1 MKHYVILML
10 TMLAVRT
17 CHAQK
22 VGYEARTNGRSYLT
36 MSLNFKDTFKPLEN
50 SPFNVE
56 WRHRV
61 DLMENRVT
69 LRHKLPIGNKFV
81 LSTPLHHKI
90 EKAEPTLEPR
100 FIWKAG
106 KNVNLWVQSER
117 SYKEQKNTAFATDIA
132 VDKFLLRAG
141 WDTSNTW
148 RFRISYKF

>member
-1 MKHYVILML
+1 MRTIILVIFA
-10 TMLAVRT
+10 TMLAGT

-36 MSLNFKDTFKPLEN
+36 MSLNFKDAFKSLEN

-69 LRHKLPIGNKFV
+69 LRHKLPIGDKFV
-81 LSTPLHHKI
+81 LSVPLHHKI
-90 EKAEPTLEPR
+90 EKIEPTLEPR

-106 KNVNLWVQSER
+106 KNVNFWTQHEFNHL
-117 SYKEQKNTAFATDIA
+117 EQKNTAFATDIS
-132 VDKFLLRAG
+132 VNKFLLRAG
-141 WDTSNTW
+141 WDTSSTF

>member
-1 MKHYVILML
+1 MKQLILVIFAIMI
-10 TMLAVRT
+10 AGT
-17 CHAQK
+17 CRSQK
-22 VGYEARTNGRSYLT
+22 VGYEARTNGKSYLT
-36 MSLNFKDTFKPLEN
+36 MSLNFKDTFKALEN

-69 LRHKLPIGNKFV
+69 LRHKLPVSDKFV
-81 LSTPLHHKI
+81 LSVPLHHKI

-106 KNVNLWVQSER
+106 KNVNFWVQSER
-117 SYKEQKNTAFATDIA
+117 SLTEQKNTAFATDIA

-141 WDTSNTW
+141 WDTSSTF

>member
-1 MKHYVILML
+1 MKHYVTLLLMTL
-10 TMLAVRT
+10 TMGI

-36 MSLNFKDTFKPLEN
+36 MSLNFKDAFKSLES

-69 LRHKLPIGNKFV
+69 LRHKLPIGDKFI
-81 LSTPLHHKI
+81 LSVPLHHKI
-90 EKAEPTLEPR
+90 EKVEPTLEPR

-106 KNVNLWVQSER
+106 KNINFWVQSER
-117 SYKEQKNTAFATDIA
+117 SLSEQKNTAFATDIS

-141 WDTSNTW
+141 WDTSSTF